1 MFTGIVTGVGRVAA
15 IETRRGRAAR
25 LTVDPPARYGRFRR
39 GESVAVSGVCVT
51 AIESGRRLVAELS
64 SETLRVTALSEL
76 APGDPV
82 NLERALEW
90 RGRVSG
96 HFVLGHVDA
105 VSRLLSVGDSS
116 GSWTYRFSIP
126 RGLGRFVVRKGSV
139 ALDGVSLTVA
149 ARRVRDF
156 DVAVIPETRRR
167 TSLASKRPGDPV
179 NFEIDL
185 LARYGRVPRA
195 RRR

>member
-1 MFTGIVTGVGRVAA
+1 MFTGIVTGVGRVVAL
-15 IETRRGRAAR
+15 EKRRGRAAR
-25 LTVDPPARYGRFRR
+25 LTVAPPARYGRFRR
-39 GESVAVSGVCVT
+39 GESIAVSGVCVT
-51 AIESGRRLVAELS
+51 AIENGRRLVADLS
-64 SETLRVTALSEL
+64 AETLRVTTLGDLRA
-76 APGDPV
+76 GDPV

-105 VSRLLSVGDSS
+105 VSRLVSIEEVA

-126 RGLGRFVVRKGSV
+126 RGLGRFVARKGSV
-139 ALDGVSLTVA
+139 AIDGVSLTVA
-149 ARRVRDF
+149 ARRARDF

-167 TSLASKRPGDPV
+167 TSLAWKRPGDPA

-185 LARYGRVPRA
+185 LARYGETPRA